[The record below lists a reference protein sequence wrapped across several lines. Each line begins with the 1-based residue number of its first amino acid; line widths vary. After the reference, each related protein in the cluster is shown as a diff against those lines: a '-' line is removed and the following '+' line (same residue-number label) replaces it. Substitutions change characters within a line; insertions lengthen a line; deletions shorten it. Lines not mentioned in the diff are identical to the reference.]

1 MKKTVFALAL
11 VLLAF
16 SACTEKFEPMLDLS
30 ASEFN
35 VGFAGEKVSF
45 KVESNSDWSV
55 ASAGTVD
62 WCAVTIGENTVE
74 IAVAANNS
82 DEPRDAVYEV
92 STQYMTKSVKI
103 HQGVYEIPES
113 YENLSANGTANSYI
127 VKPSSKVYFNAGV
140 KGNSAEA
147 LADVADAKLVW
158 QSEKSLVTDIH
169 YAPSK
174 KIITVDLGSASG
186 NALVAA
192 LNASGEVVW
201 SWHLWVTDYNPE
213 ESLYVTE
220 PNAAGTVWKFMD
232 RNLGALSN
240 TPEGFSSHGLLYQ
253 WGRKDP
259 FASPVSYTN
268 QDPDTYEY
276 IDGKD
281 GEPVYYDIDNNEVMS
296 FRLKAARNGSV
307 ELAVK
312 NPDVFY
318 INLKID
324 TGEFD
329 EYGYPIYDQGDW
341 GKPTDDDA
349 WGGVSMAKTVNDP
362 CPVGYKVPVND
373 EGGNTPYAWL
383 KYASMTW
390 DTVNYGANQNGQW
403 FPATGTRVYEGG
415 GLDFTDPAL
424 GGNPYSGLWIGTIGS
439 ASEYSHYGQ
448 YMFII
453 NGKRTFKVN
462 KDSRSQGMSLRCVAE

>member
-1 MKKTVFALAL
+1 MKRLLFAFPL

-16 SACTEKFEPMLDLS
+16 SACSEKFEPMLNLS
-30 ASEFN
+30 SNEFN
-35 VGFAGEKVSF
+35 VGYAGEKVSF
-45 KVESNSDWSV
+45 NVVSNSDWTIKPSV
-55 ASAGTVD
+55 DVEWCTVTTND
-62 WCAVTIGENTVE
+62 TSVE
-74 IAVAANNS
+74 IIVEANNGA
-82 DEPRDAVYEV
+82 DPREAVYEV
-92 STQYMTKSVKI
+92 STEYKKETVKI
-103 HQGVYEIPES
+103 LQGVYEIPEG
-113 YENLSANGTANSYI
+113 YENLSAKGTANSYI

-140 KGNSAEA
+140 KGNSNTPLEG
-147 LADVADAKLVW
+147 VTSAKLIW
-158 QSEKSLVTDIH
+158 QSEKNLITDIH

-174 KIITVDLGSASG
+174 RIITVDLGAVSG

-192 LNASGEVVW
+192 INTTGEVVW
-201 SWHLWVTDYNPE
+201 SWHLWITDYNPE
-213 ESLYVTE
+213 ESLYTTE
-220 PNAAGTVWKFMD
+220 ANAAGTVWKFMD
-232 RNLGALSN
+232 RNLGALSRN
-240 TPEGFSSHGLLYQ
+240 PEGFDSHGLLYQ

-268 QDPDTYEY
+268 QDPYTYEY
-276 IDGKD
+276 IDGQD
-281 GEPVYYDIDNNEVMS
+281 GEPVYYDIDNKEVPS

-318 INLKID
+318 INLKIP
-324 TGEFD
+324 TGKYD
-329 EYGYPIYDQGDW
+329 EYETEIYDQGDW
-341 GKPTDDDA
+341 GKPTDDNA
-349 WGGVSMAKTVNDP
+349 WGGISMQKTVNDP

-373 EGGNTPYAWL
+373 ASGNTPYAWL
-383 KYASMTW
+383 KYASMKW
-390 DTVNYGANQNGQW
+390 DTTNYGATQDGQW

-424 GGNPYSGLWIGTIGS
+424 GGNPYSGLWIGTMGS